1 MLKYENVISRLSESA
16 KIDILT
22 NILSLTDR
30 ELITMG
36 IPTVKAGSLAGM
48 TENIFPSPSMLA
60 NSWNCELV
68 RKVGEISAAYMA
80 SKGIGIALTPAA
92 RIKINPYRTALSEDV
107 HLASRLA
114 RAYADGADSM
124 GLKSCISGFGIE
136 SDETAW
142 LDRTPDQRVIY
153 EYIVRP
159 YAEALANKQTAVCVK
174 EDIHAAGYDDKN
186 RMLAKLVSDG
196 ELGEK
201 VVALGEELNAE
212 NTVRYINQGVICLQG
227 AGYALQAALRKYVKV
242 KKAVDRGE
250 MKEEELLEE
259 LRRGGA
265 ISPEMLDAAVD
276 RMIAFISEC
285 TPKYIGEQ
293 EAQGLIAS
301 VEESAS
307 RESVVLLKN
316 LSRLLPVSRKA
327 KIAVIG
333 DIAVSNAEWTECFTS
348 NLQADGA
355 TVIGVARGYE
365 TDSDVPNSELMAE
378 AMELAKK
385 ADVVLLLVGTDKK
398 REKYIT
404 RTRNL
409 SLPPNQ
415 DILAEKIA
423 AKYAKYTVAVLSS
436 NYAMDIA
443 TVDELGGL
451 MLAPIGNKSTAKALA
466 DAICG
471 RYSPSGKLANSLYR
485 NTDYSLAKQ
494 QNYMKSGVK
503 AGRFIGYRYYD
514 TAKWDIGYPFGHGI
528 GYSSFAYSSL
538 SVKNDS
544 VSFTLKN
551 TGKTA
556 AAEVVQLYV
565 GVVEASSPRPKKEL
579 VAFEKIYLEAGQ
591 SQKVTLKLSIPQV
604 YDPSSKKLV
613 TEKGTYCVW
622 VGSSVRDVRLE
633 GRLKAG
639 DIELP
644 ATHEPL
650 SRYLQSE
657 SNIISENYTLEARY
671 PIMKK
676 AIKNIACGA
685 ALLLLAIFLQI
696 YCVSTNTSSAF
707 LNIVTIG
714 MIGVG
719 VALFILEAVD
729 RKRMSE
735 KEAVVA
741 EKANEKWF
749 EDAARLEN
757 FDADKMF
764 ADEFGTD
771 GSAEEQTAA
780 ETEKRSNDDEYFA
793 YVDKE
798 FTFDVAADELEKFLN
813 EHGCKLDRAG
823 VNDIISAMAS
833 SRLVILSGLGA
844 QEFEKLATT
853 LTQYFECNT
862 YIDKVDRSYTV
873 APRTFYFTDTSGNR
887 TKTGALR
894 VIEEAAKTG
903 EKVHISAFANLNR
916 EAMENCFADIVRY
929 AKSPYSNNVLSAIE
943 EKYRF
948 SQNIWFVA
956 GLDANKTL
964 NDIPTDIAD
973 VAAVVDVKM
982 SVVAPC
988 ANMTSVHKFPYYQME
1003 YMSERVTGRSE
1014 IDETLWKKVDKLA
1027 EFVRG
1032 FAQYSIGN
1040 KQWLSMERY
1049 VAVFVACK
1057 GDVPEALDRAVAAR
1071 IVPSAIAQT
1080 QASPD
1085 GAHMGLSDEIE
1096 TIFGENNAEVSR
1108 RVIRA
1113 AEVSRTV
1120 KNS

>member
-16 KIDILT
+16 KVDILT
-22 NILSLTDR
+22 NILGLTDR

-36 IPTVKAGSLAGM
+36 VPAVKAGSLAGM
-48 TENIFPSPSMLA
+48 TENIFPSPTMLA
-60 NSWNCELV
+60 NSWNRELV
-68 RKVGEISAAYMA
+68 QKVGEVSAAYMA

-92 RIKINPYRTALSEDV
+92 HIKINPYRSALSEDV
-107 HLASRLA
+107 HLAASIA
-114 RAYADGADSM
+114 EAYALGADSM
-124 GLKSCISGFGIE
+124 GLKSCISGFAIE

-142 LDRTPDQRVIY
+142 LDRTPDERVIY

-159 YAEALANKQTAVCVK
+159 YIQAFANKQMAVCVK
-174 EDIHAAGYDDKN
+174 EDIHTWGYDDKN
-186 RMLAKLVSDG
+186 RGFAELAAEG
-196 ELGEK
+196 ALGEK
-201 VVALGEELNAE
+201 VVAVSENLNAE
-212 NTVRYINQGVICLQG
+212 NTVKYINKGVICLQG
-227 AGYALQAALRKYVKV
+227 AGYAVQAALRKYVKV

-259 LRRGGA
+259 IKRGSA

-276 RMIAFISEC
+276 RMIAFASEC
-285 TPKYIGEQ
+285 TPKYIGDQ
-293 EAQGLIAS
+293 EAQTLIAS
-301 VEESAS
+301 LQESAS

-316 LSRLLPVSRKA
+316 LSKLLPVSRKT
-327 KIAVIG
+327 KVAVIG
-333 DIAVSNAEWTECFTS
+333 DIAVSNETWMKKFTETLTES
-348 NLQADGA
+348 GA
-355 TVIGVARGYE
+355 NVIGVARGYE
-365 TDSDVPNSELMAE
+365 IDADVPDPELSEE

-385 ADVVLLLVGTDKK
+385 ADVTILFVGTDKK

-409 SLPPNQ
+409 SLPANQ

-423 AKYAKYTVAVLSS
+423 TKYAKRTVAVLSS
-436 NYAMDIA
+436 NYALDIA
-443 TVDELGGL
+443 TIDELGAFV
-451 MLAPIGNKSTAKALA
+451 LAPIGNAGSAKALA
-466 DAICG
+466 DAVCG

-485 NTDYSLAKQ
+485 NTDYSLSKQ
-494 QNYMKSGVK
+494 QNYMQSGVK

-528 GYSSFAYSSL
+528 GYSAFSYSSL
-538 SVKNDS
+538 SVKDDS
-544 VSFTLKN
+544 VSFTVKN
-551 TGKTA
+551 TGRMA
-556 AAEVVQLYV
+556 AAEVAQLYV
-565 GVVEASSPRPKKEL
+565 GITEASSPRPKKEL
-579 VAFEKIYLEAGQ
+579 VAYEKIYLEAGQ

-604 YDPSSKKLV
+604 FDPVSKKAV
-613 TEKGTYCVW
+613 AEKGTYCVY
-622 VGSSVRDVRLE
+622 VGTSVRDIKLE
-633 GRLKAG
+633 GKLKAG
-639 DIELP
+639 DTELV
-644 ATHEPL
+644 ATREPL

-685 ALLLLAIFLQI
+685 ALLLLAVFLQI

-707 LNIVTIG
+707 LNIVTVG

-719 VALFILEAVD
+719 VALFILEAID

-735 KEAVVA
+735 KEKDVA

-749 EDAARLEN
+749 EDAARLES

-764 ADEFGTD
+764 ADEFGTND
-771 GSAEEQTAA
+771 SADAQNESEP
-780 ETEKRSNDDEYFA
+780 EKNSNDDEYFA

-798 FTFDVAADELEKFLN
+798 FTFAVAADELEIFLN
-813 EHGCKLDRAG
+813 DHGCKVDRSC
-823 VNDIISAMAS
+823 VNDLISAMAS
-833 SRLVILSGLGA
+833 SRLVLLSGLGTS
-844 QEFEKLATT
+844 EFEKLVTT
-853 LTQYFECNT
+853 LSQYFDCHT
-862 YIDKVDRSYTV
+862 YIDKVDKSYTV
-873 APRTFYFTDTSGNR
+873 APRTFYSTDASGNR

-894 VIEEAAKTG
+894 VIEEAAKMG
-903 EKVHISAFANLNR
+903 EKMHISAFANLNR
-916 EAMENCFADIVRY
+916 SAMENCFADIVRY
-929 AKSPYSNNVLSAIE
+929 AKSPYSDNLLSAIE

-956 GLDANKTL
+956 GLEANKTL
-964 NDIPTDIAD
+964 NDIPADIAD

-982 SVVAPC
+982 SVVAPS
-988 ANMTSVHKFPYYQME
+988 ANAASVHRFPYYQME

-1014 IDETLWKKVDKLA
+1014 IDENLWKKVDKLA

-1032 FAQYSIGN
+1032 FAEYSIGN

-1049 VAVFVACK
+1049 VAVFAACR
-1057 GDVPEALDRAVAAR
+1057 GDIPEALDRAVAAR
-1071 IVPSAIAQT
+1071 IVPSVIAQT
-1080 QASPD
+1080 VTSPD

-1096 TIFGENNAEVSR
+1096 KIFGENNAEISR

-1113 AEVSRTV
+1113 AELSRTV
-1120 KNS
+1120 KKA